1 MSGSTPCLPP
11 AATSSTAAPGRSVD
25 SVAASTPNVPT
36 TGGGAAQL
44 LAARR
49 LRELL
54 AEMKMLMPQL
64 PLASLR
70 SAIQELE
77 QHLGAS
83 AGRYMDR
90 AAVSSPVAQP
100 AFGQIE
106 EEEEPPPADADAER
120 GDAASVGSLD
130 GDARESGEGEEEEEQ
145 DGAAGAPSAGR
156 EEQGGEDAFGGID
169 NRLWPGSG
177 PVTGLVDE
185 HLNNDYG
192 DPRYAGERGEGAEA
206 AALPR
211 DPRLGAGPFVRRDSI
226 GLAAH
231 GRHLYC
237 DYCDLH
243 GPCANACTAVDMLQQ
258 RTINKLVNQHQRRRA
273 RRPSVDPAGSEARH
287 ACYKA
292 VVAWQWASPLG
303 AEQRVQLPRCV
314 MCGVRKLFP
323 NPRCG
328 EGCDYGAKCERLGH
342 YVGFRTAAESKR
354 VREGRD
360 L

>member
-1 MSGSTPCLPP
+1 MSGSTPSLPP
-11 AATSSTAAPGRSVD
+11 AATSSTAAPGSVD
-25 SVAASTPNVPT
+25 SAAASTPNVPT
-36 TGGGAAQL
+36 AAGGAAQL
-44 LAARR
+44 PAAQR
-49 LRELL
+49 LRELV
-54 AEMKMLMPQL
+54 AEMKTLKAQL
-64 PLASLR
+64 PPASLR
-70 SAIQELE
+70 SAIRELE

-83 AGRYMDR
+83 EGRYVDR

-100 AFGQIE
+100 AFGEME
-106 EEEEPPPADADAER
+106 EEEQERPPAADAER

-130 GDARESGEGEEEEEQ
+130 GAASESGESQEEEEQ

-169 NRLWPGSG
+169 NRLWPGG
-177 PVTGLVDE
+177 PTISLVDE
-185 HLNNDYG
+185 GLNNDYG
-192 DPRYAGERGEGAEA
+192 DPRHAGEGGVDATTAEEA
-206 AALPR
+206 PPR
-211 DPRLGAGPFVRRDSI
+211 DPRVGARARRDSVGI
-226 GLAAH
+226 SAH
-231 GRHLYC
+231 DRQMFC
-237 DYCDLH
+237 DYHDLH
-243 GPCANACTAVDMLQQ
+243 GPCQNACMAVDMLQQ
-258 RTINKLVNQHQRRRA
+258 RTINQLVNQHQRRRA
-273 RRPSVDPAGSEARH
+273 RRPSVDPVGSEARH

-303 AEQRVQLPRCV
+303 AEQRVQLPVCV

-354 VREGRD
+354 VREGGN